1 LAGELTKRCERVQC
15 DADKE
20 QKDLTKDLR
29 KRVNDIGIPTGVE
42 EGLTTF
48 RKAVRKLTN
57 RVNKAA

>member
-1 LAGELTKRCERVQC
+1 VQC

-29 KRVNDIGIPTGVE
+29 KRVNDIGIPAGVE